1 MAMHD
6 MDCEL
11 LQYHLWKAEIRQI
24 NCKLPA
30 SKVQRFRN
38 DALHLRKQELLAQ
51 CYEMEHRI
59 SLLPP
64 FECTVLIERYINEA
78 DWQEIA
84 DKLGCSRDQTEWI
97 HQRALRLYQRN
108 VPFAGG

>member
-1 MAMHD
+1 MND
-6 MDCEL
+6 MNCEL
-11 LQYHLWKAEIRQI
+11 HQYRLWKAEICQI
-24 NCKLPA
+24 DCELP
-30 SKVQRFRN
+30 SRKKRRLRS

-84 DKLGCSRDQTEWI
+84 DKLGCSREQTEWI